1 MDFDYKI
8 KTFDEIYTEMQLKV
22 FGKILTATDANS
34 GSVLCSLLEATA
46 RLIAEAYLHCQIGY
60 AKYLQDLVEGAF
72 GVKRLLGTKAK
83 GKVVF
88 FTEKGKPAASH
99 LYIAVGTEIACG
111 DTVFVTTESGMIDKG
126 TEQSKPIF
134 AEAKE
139 IGEKGNVPSES
150 VDTILSGLH
159 SSIAGVKNIRP
170 FENGTSAETDPELRK
185 RFVNYLRGLQRT
197 NFYGVKEAALST
209 KAYHV
214 NVVLCAPPKDIPT
227 RDFDG
232 NPVTEHNV
240 NCAVYVCDKEGEC
253 SGALLDEVRK
263 TLRGDGTYNN
273 PGYTPAGVHLAVAP
287 IVADRRFQ
295 GEGNKLNLEIFSVLP
310 DKEEAKERVRKK
322 VIEFFQ
328 GFEVGQ
334 SLIITDL
341 ILAVRQF
348 DWVTDVIIKDMNLP
362 QGSANPSATESHKLL
377 VVKEE
382 DVLITIKQQG

>member
-1 MDFDYKI
+1 
-8 KTFDEIYTEMQLKV
+8 
-22 FGKILTATDANS
+22 
-34 GSVLCSLLEATA
+34 
-46 RLIAEAYLHCQIGY
+46 
-60 AKYLQDLVEGAF
+60 
-72 GVKRLLGTKAK
+72 
-83 GKVVF
+83 
-88 FTEKGKPAASH
+88 
-99 LYIAVGTEIACG
+99 
-111 DTVFVTTESGMIDKG
+111 
-126 TEQSKPIF
+126 
-134 AEAKE
+134 
-139 IGEKGNVPSES
+139 
-150 VDTILSGLH
+150 
-159 SSIAGVKNIRP
+159 
-170 FENGTSAETDPELRK
+170 ETDPELRK

-232 NPVTEHNV
+232 NPITEHNV